1 MTALSINHLTK
12 RYGSFTAVD
21 DLSVDVEPASVC
33 GLLGPNGSGK
43 STTFKCVLG
52 LARATSGSVT
62 IEGAPLRPETF
73 DDLAYVPEKSALYEW
88 MTVEQHLEMARRAY
102 RKYDAARAREL
113 LAIFK
118 LPPKKLVRRLS
129 KGQQTAVALVLAF
142 AIRPRVLVLDEPA
155 SGLDPIFQRTVLDLI
170 IDAAAG
176 GAGVLFSSHQIGQVE
191 RAADRIAVLREGKL
205 VLSGDIDTLKGD
217 EKVVVAAFDAA
228 APEMPEL
235 ARDPNV
241 RRIERGGRIVRL
253 YTDGDSERIAGK
265 VAQLQPRSLDVVDLT
280 LEDIFLGAV
289 GDDGATPIGVES

>member
-1 MTALSINHLTK
+1 MTALSINDLTK

-21 DLSVDVEPASVC
+21 GLSIDVEPASVC

-52 LARATSGSVT
+52 LARPTSGSVT

-73 DDLAYVPEKSALYEW
+73 DYLAYVPEKSALYEW
-88 MTVEQHLEMARRAY
+88 MTVAQHLEMARRAY
-102 RKYDAARAREL
+102 RRYDVARAREL
-113 LAIFK
+113 LALFK
-118 LPPKKLVRRLS
+118 LPPQKLVRRLS
-129 KGQQTAVALVLAF
+129 KGQQTALALVLAF

-155 SGLDPIFQRTVLDLI
+155 SGLDPVFQRTVLDLI

-191 RAADRIAVLREGKL
+191 RAADRIAVLRDGKL
-205 VLSGDIDTLKGD
+205 VLSGNIDTLKGD
-217 EKVVVAAFDAA
+217 EKVVVAAFDAM
-228 APEMPEL
+228 APDMPDL
-235 ARDPNV
+235 AHDPNV

-253 YTDGDSERIAGK
+253 YTDGQSDRIAGK
-265 VAQLQPRSLDVVDLT
+265 VAQLGPRSLDVVDLT

-289 GDDGATPIGVES
+289 GDGVVPPIGVES